1 MIQEASR
8 NPETPLR
15 RAAAPLLIA
24 WLLACGGEPAAT
36 DSAALHRAAIV
47 VDGHA
52 DTALWFHVP
61 DWRFDERHAD
71 GDVDLPRM
79 REGGLDVQFWSIYT
93 DRREGAAREALR
105 RIDAVQRTLALHH
118 DATELA
124 ATAADVRRIVARG
137 KIASLLGMEGG
148 HMLENDLALLRTYQR
163 LGVRYLTLTHSF
175 HTDWADSA
183 GTGAPLEPMHHGLT
197 DFGREVV
204 REANRLGVLVDVS
217 HVSDETFWDAL
228 ETSSAPVIASH
239 SSCRALA
246 AHPRNLTDDQLRAL
260 AANGGV
266 VMLNFYPGYIDAA
279 AAAQARERFAALRPE
294 LEALTKQFADDLVGR
309 LRAFRDFTRRH
320 PAPTTS
326 LEVLLDHFDHAIRV
340 AGPDHVGLGAD
351 WDGVPSMPEG
361 LDDVSRLPTLT
372 AGLLRR
378 GHAPDTVVKVLGA
391 NLLRALA
398 QAERVAAA
406 LR

>member
-1 MIQEASR
+1 M
-8 NPETPLR
+8 T
-15 RAAAPLLIA
+15 RAAASLLIA
-24 WLLACGGEPAAT
+24 CLCAACGGAPEPIDAR
-36 DSAALHRAAIV
+36 ALHRAAIV

-52 DTALWFHVP
+52 DTPLWFHVP
-61 DWRFDERHAD
+61 DWRFDARHTE

-93 DRREGAAREALR
+93 DRREGAAKEALR
-105 RIDAVQRTLALHH
+105 RIDAVHATVARHA

-124 ATAADVRRIVARG
+124 GSVAEIRDVVARG
-137 KIASLLGMEGG
+137 KIASLMGVEGG

-175 HTDWADSA
+175 HTDWADSS
-183 GTGAPLEPMHHGLT
+183 GTGAPLEPLHHGLT

-228 ETSSAPVIASH
+228 EVTRAPVIASH

-246 AHPRNLTDDQLRAL
+246 AHPRNLSDDQLRAIG
-260 AANGGV
+260 ANGGV

-279 AAAQARERFAALRPE
+279 AAATARERFAALRPE
-294 LEALTKQFADDLVGR
+294 LEALGKQFADDLIGR

-326 LEVLLDHFDHAIRV
+326 LDVLLDHFDHAIRV

-361 LDDVSRLPTLT
+361 LDDVSHLPALT
-372 AGLLRR
+372 EGLLSR
-378 GHAPDTVVKVLGA
+378 GHAPETLVKVLGA

-398 QAERVAAA
+398 EAEHVASG